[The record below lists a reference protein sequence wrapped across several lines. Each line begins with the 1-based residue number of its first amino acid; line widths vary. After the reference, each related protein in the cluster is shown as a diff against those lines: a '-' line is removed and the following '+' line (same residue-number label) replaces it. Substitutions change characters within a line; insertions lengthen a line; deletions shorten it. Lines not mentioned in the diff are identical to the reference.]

1 MSDRYVGVISVRKRG
16 VIRLPA
22 DLRRRLRL
30 DEEGTRLEIVERD
43 DGVVE
48 LRPSVVVP
56 AEQAWLWTK
65 HWQAMEREAG
75 GDIEAGRVERAKTAE
90 ELFEILDD
98 QK

>member
-22 DLRRRLRL
+22 
-30 DEEGTRLEIVERD
+30 
-43 DGVVE
+43 
-48 LRPSVVVP
+48 
-56 AEQAWLWTK
+56 EQAWFWTK

-75 GDIEAGRVERAKTAE
+75 GDIEAGLVERAKTAE